1 MSVAIKRIILISKTK
16 FKLKKLLAGCYEINQ
31 ASKNLFLKNK
41 FKLEGKL
48 QSQIVF
54 KRKRYNY
61 LLFGY
66 LIK

>member
-1 MSVAIKRIILISKTK
+1 MKIILEK
-16 FKLKKLLAGCYEINQ
+16 INESH
-31 ASKNLFLKNK
+31 ASKNLFLKNR

-61 LLFGY
+61 LIFGY
-66 LIK
+66 SIK